1 MCVKGLNLGRAA
13 GASTED
19 ASTEDALSSPHA
31 FCSPR
36 KAFLSAP
43 LRFVLFIRPGKV
55 SEMKRNYIC
64 YVSLAFPV
72 HSRRAHV
79 LQRSAPPEET
89 VANAPR
95 PVGGGGRGDRGAG
108 SLVAADDARLVWDFS
123 KRIDELKE
131 SRWCLKTRDRRTD
144 ARWRQEGRGSRQRV
158 LCLSSTRTLTHTLRL
173 PSVSDATCRGR
184 PVDLQLLQHD

>member
-1 MCVKGLNLGRAA
+1 MCVKGLNLGRAT

-64 YVSLAFPV
+64 YMFLWLFPCT
-72 HSRRAHV
+72 A
-79 LQRSAPPEET
+79 
-89 VANAPR
+89 
-95 PVGGGGRGDRGAG
+95 GARTC
-108 SLVAADDARLVWDFS
+108 SSARLLPR
-123 KRIDELKE
+123 KR
-131 SRWCLKTRDRRTD
+131 
-144 ARWRQEGRGSRQRV
+144 
-158 LCLSSTRTLTHTLRL
+158 
-173 PSVSDATCRGR
+173 
-184 PVDLQLLQHD
+184 